1 MIVPPNF
8 DTVDTLIVHT
18 HIVITK
24 FIAPLKR
31 KLIKYVT
38 RTVSE
43 IIRGCMFTLS
53 ELLFYR

>member
-1 MIVPPNF
+1 MILPPNF

-24 FIAPLKR
+24 FKAALKR
-31 KLIKYVT
+31 KLIKYIT

-53 ELLFYR
+53 EH